1 MNRERLDLERASGSE
16 EESSVTNRVEGDII
30 INRPI
35 EEVFDF
41 CADERNE
48 PRYNP
53 QMAHVEQ
60 TSSGPIGLGSQ
71 FRAEMRTMGR
81 MVAMTIEWTAYE
93 RPSRLASSDP
103 PLWYGYP
110 RGSEIRASCW
120 GHQDAVDMGP
130 GTTRRTQVYGTD
142 DHPDGPTPGADY
154 LDRPEACNG
163 STGWFCHSCLSCVRP
178 LWPRVPPR

>member
-1 MNRERLDLERASGSE
+1 M
-16 EESSVTNRVEGDII
+16 TKRVEGDII

-48 PRYNP
+48 PHYNP
-53 QMAHVEQ
+53 RMTHVEQ
-60 TSSGPIGLGSQ
+60 TSSGPIGPGSQ

-93 RPSRLASSDP
+93 RPSRLASWTRLSGMDI
-103 PLWYGYP
+103 
-110 RGSEIRASCW
+110 RGDSEIRASCW

-130 GTTRRTQVYGTD
+130 GTARRTQVYGTD
-142 DHPDGPTPGADY
+142 DHPDGPTPGADH
-154 LDRPEACNG
+154 LDRPEACTG

-178 LWPRVPPR
+178 LWSRVPPR